1 MEDKHPASVAA
12 TLPGP
17 PPCLPQPQHQP
28 QHPPQTHQPPEPELG
43 SPDYDLQ
50 IGIHSDTLILE
61 SEKGQ
66 QHHGQVAASRDS
78 KETDVESHDLPGVE
92 VLDTDAPP
100 DGGRAAWLVVF
111 GAWCVSFC
119 SYGWINSVGTFQ
131 EYYQSGPLKAY
142 SVSTISWIPSLQIFF
157 MSVLGPVIG
166 HVYDRYGMRLLVL
179 VGSLMHV
186 FGLMMASISTE
197 YYQFLLSQG
206 VCSALGVA
214 VVFLSAISAV
224 TGWFHRRRGLAFGV
238 LSTGSSLGGVVF
250 PIMLSRLIDKVGYGW
265 AMRTSAFLI
274 FALLTVANLTLR
286 TRQTP
291 ATPSHQPSS
300 LPKNKIW
307 HPFHEPPFLLLLA
320 GLFLVPF
327 GLYLPIN
334 YLPVASIA
342 SGMPR
347 EPAQNLVAYY
357 NAASLLGRFSS
368 GLLSDRAG
376 RFNVFVAACYTA
388 GALILGMWIP
398 ARTGSVAIAFAVL
411 FGVFSGAY
419 ISLMAALV
427 AQISPLGEVGYRNG
441 LTFLFSSVG
450 GLTTAPIA
458 GAILGTPAGWDG
470 LKVFAGVFMV
480 AGTTFILAARVA
492 RVGWEV
498 RVVF

>member
-1 MEDKHPASVAA
+1 
-12 TLPGP
+12 
-17 PPCLPQPQHQP
+17 
-28 QHPPQTHQPPEPELG
+28 
-43 SPDYDLQ
+43 
-50 IGIHSDTLILE
+50 
-61 SEKGQ
+61 
-66 QHHGQVAASRDS
+66 
-78 KETDVESHDLPGVE
+78 
-92 VLDTDAPP
+92 
-100 DGGRAAWLVVF
+100 
-111 GAWCVSFC
+111 
-119 SYGWINSVGTFQ
+119 VGTFQ
-131 EYYQSGPLKAY
+131 EYYQSGPLKEY

-157 MSVLGPVIG
+157 MSFLGPVIG

-250 PIMLSRLIDKVGYGW
+250 PIMLSRLIDTVGYGW

-274 FALLTVANLTLR
+274 LALLVVANLTLKSR
-286 TRQTP
+286 PMPTRR
-291 ATPSHQPSS
+291 SS
-300 LPKNKIW
+300 VPKGNMWRPFRELP
-307 HPFHEPPFLLLLA
+307 FVLLLV

-342 SGMPR
+342 AGMSK
-347 EPAQNLVAYY
+347 ELAQNLVAFY
-357 NAASLLGRFSS
+357 NAASLIGRFSS
-368 GLLSDRAG
+368 GFISDKAG
-376 RFNVFVAACYTA
+376 RFNVFITACYIS
-388 GALILGMWIP
+388 GVLILAMWIP
-398 ARTGSVAIAFAVL
+398 SSTDSIAIAFSVM

-427 AQISPLGEVGYRNG
+427 AQISPLEEVGYRNG

-450 GLTTAPIA
+450 GLTTSPIA
-458 GAILGTPAGWDG
+458 GAILQTPAGWTG

-480 AGTTFILAARVA
+480 AGTTFIVAARVS
-492 RVGWEV
+492 RVGWKV
-498 RVVF
+498 GVVF